1 MPIVRVALPLP
12 LPQVF
17 DYLAADASAADVG
30 RCVKVPFG
38 RGERNGLIVGLA
50 SDGEL
55 NGGIDPS
62 RLKTVLHIQRDVPP
76 LPADWLELVAFV
88 SRYYHAPL
96 GEVVAL
102 ALPPGLRRADG
113 VSGEDEDPLL
123 DIGIAGT
130 EALQAVRR
138 PSKALALLQ
147 GLAQDSAPWRR
158 SVVREREGGE
168 AVGDLLRR
176 GWLVPAAEDA
186 QRRDATGSLPALTA
200 EQDDALRAMLADGE
214 GFCSWL
220 LHGVT
225 GSGKTEVYLRLAAHM
240 LTQGRQVLM
249 LVPEIALTPQ
259 LEQRVAQR
267 FAAARVVSLHS
278 GLADGARS
286 RGFVQALSGHADI
299 VLGTRLAVFTPL
311 PRLGLILVD
320 EEHDASYKQQEGVR
334 YSARDLAV
342 WRARQRDVPV
352 VLGSATPSLETW
364 YHAHNER
371 YALQV
376 LSQRAVAAAMPSVRC
391 IDVRRLK
398 LDEGLSPGLLAAIAE
413 RLTRGEQSLVFLNRR
428 GYAPVLSCP
437 SCGWVSR
444 CPHCSA
450 NLVVHLADRR
460 LRCHHCGCDGGMPR
474 ACPSCGNQDI
484 QPFGRGTQ
492 RVEAR
497 VAELFPQA
505 RVLRVDRDAART
517 RKQWESLLA
526 TIAAGGADIL
536 VGTQIMAKG
545 HDFPNLT
552 LVGVIGADASL
563 HAADFRA
570 PERLFQQLMQ
580 VGGRAGRGSLPGEVL
595 IQTEYPAHAL
605 FLHLARHDFDA
616 FARMELQSRRNAGFP
631 PFSHQAML
639 RADAPALDDALE
651 FLRHARRLADAR
663 ATEGV
668 RIFDPVPMRMTR
680 LARRERAQLLIESD
694 QRGPLQAFLADWV
707 AQLYCQRS
715 ARELRWQLDVD
726 PLDV

>member
-1 MPIVRVALPLP
+1 MTIVRVALPLP

-17 DYLAADASAADVG
+17 DYAASDASAADIG

-38 RGERNGLIVGLA
+38 RGERSGLIVALDAEAEVDLA
-50 SDGEL
+50 
-55 NGGIDPS
+55 
-62 RLKTVLHIQRDVPP
+62 RLKTVHHIQRDVPP

-88 SRYYHAPL
+88 ARYYHAPI

-123 DIGIAGT
+123 EIAPAGHA
-130 EALQAVRR
+130 ALGAARR

-147 GLAQDSAPWRR
+147 ALAQDLAPWRR
-158 SVVREREGGE
+158 SVIREREGGE
-168 AVGDLLRR
+168 AVGELLRR
-176 GWLVPAAEDA
+176 GWLGVAVDEA
-186 QRRDATGSLPALTA
+186 QRRGTTGALPVLTD
-200 EQDDALRAMLADGE
+200 EQDGAVRAILQTGE
-214 GFCSWL
+214 GFRTWL
-220 LHGVT
+220 LQGVT
-225 GSGKTEVYLRLAAHM
+225 GSGKTEVYLRLAEQM
-240 LTQGRQVLM
+240 LSRGRQVLM

-259 LEQRVAQR
+259 LERRVAQR
-267 FAAARVVSLHS
+267 FAAANVVSLHS

-299 VLGTRLAVFTPL
+299 VLGTRLAVFAPL

-334 YSARDLAV
+334 YSARDVAV
-342 WRARQRDVPV
+342 WRGRQRDVPV

-364 YHAHNER
+364 YHARAER

-376 LSQRAVAAAMPSVRC
+376 LNQRAVAASMPTVRC

-398 LDEGLSPGLLAAIAE
+398 LDEGLSPGLKAAIE
-413 RLTRGEQSLVFLNRR
+413 QRLARGEQSLVFLNRR

-460 LRCHHCGCDGGMPR
+460 LRCHHCGCDGGIPH

-492 RVEAR
+492 RIEAR
-497 VAELFPQA
+497 LAELFPQA

-526 TIAAGGADIL
+526 TIAEGGADIL
-536 VGTQIMAKG
+536 VGTQMMAKG
-545 HDFPNLT
+545 HDFPKLT
-552 LVGVIGADASL
+552 LVGVVGADASL

-580 VGGRAGRGSLPGEVL
+580 VGGRAGRGTLPGEVL
-595 IQTEYPAHAL
+595 IQTEYPAHPL
-605 FLHLARHDFDA
+605 YLHLARHDFDA
-616 FARMELQSRRNAGFP
+616 FARMELQERRSAGFP
-631 PFSHQAML
+631 PFTYQAML
-639 RADAPALDDALE
+639 RADAPALDDAVE
-651 FLRHARRLADAR
+651 FLRHARRLAEER
-663 ATEGV
+663 APEGL
-668 RIFDPVPMRMTR
+668 RIYDPVPMRMTR
-680 LARRERAQLLIESD
+680 LARRERAQLLLEAD
-694 QRGPLQAFLADWV
+694 QRGMLQGFLAGWV
-707 AQLYCQRS
+707 ALLYCQRT

-726 PLDV
+726 PLEV